1 MIENKDTSQ
10 NRTFV
15 PPRVGITAQ
24 NLSKQ
29 YGDYTKLKCSES
41 STNWRDEKFD
51 VFSSFGLDTDGQV
64 FGNNVSLEGD
74 SSLSFTMN
82 DKSYVRLNVSLKST
96 VLKNA
101 LNGSGILDGFNN
113 FDYSETF
120 EVLLE
125 SGDSFSA
132 GTRKIG
138 MGWEYS
144 NLSIIKNGSEQMNQ
158 MNGLNHLTEM
168 NNLFTFNTIK
178 ITWVKSWKCEERP
191 VEIIDE
197 NEDSDF
203 IPQTDETEVVESE
216 SENESEP
223 ISDNTLWA
231 ILGITILLIAG
242 AFIANTK
249 GEE

>member
-1 MIENKDTSQ
+1 MMEKNDTSQ

-24 NLSKQ
+24 NLDKQ
-29 YGDYTKLKCSES
+29 YGDYTQLKCSES
-41 STNWRDEKFD
+41 STNWRDEDFN
-51 VFSSFGLDTDGQV
+51 VFSSFGLDTDGIV

-74 SSLSFTMN
+74 SSLSFTMA

-113 FDYSETF
+113 FEYSQTF

-132 GTRKIG
+132 GTRKVG

-158 MNGLNHLTEM
+158 MNGLNHLTEC

-178 ITWVKSWKCEERP
+178 ITWLKSWKCEDRP
-191 VEIIDE
+191 VEIIDDD
-197 NEDSDF
+197 DSDF
-203 IPQTDETEVVESE
+203 IPQTEEIEEVESE
-216 SENESEP
+216 SESESEP

-231 ILGITILLIAG
+231 ILGVIILLIVG
-242 AFIANTK
+242 AFMANTT
-249 GEE
+249 GEK